1 MRSGHLTKPFGWWY
15 EWFLTRYISFMLK
28 VYDLQLPS
36 LSLWQLVLV
45 YQILRALVL
54 VVLKSHI
61 DIFSTTNT
69 KKHAAMVEGKPKNL
83 DVELQRT
90 TKDGC
95 AL

>member
-1 MRSGHLTKPFGWWY
+1 
-15 EWFLTRYISFMLK
+15 MLK

-69 KKHAAMVEGKPKNL
+69 KKHAAMVERKPKNL
-83 DVELQRT
+83 DVELQHT
-90 TKDGC
+90 AKDGC

>member
-1 MRSGHLTKPFGWWY
+1 
-15 EWFLTRYISFMLK
+15 MLK

-83 DVELQRT
+83 DVELQHT
-90 TKDGC
+90 AKDGC